1 MHPAH
6 RSPQPTRSRLR
17 SADRTVISF
26 RQIKP
31 SPDLKL
37 RLRMEDRR
45 DHLVRRPVANP
56 AEDEQHDEAKD
67 ELRQ

>member
-1 MHPAH
+1 M
-6 RSPQPTRSRLR
+6 
-17 SADRTVISF
+17 ISF